1 MCITFTNKAAKE
13 MKERLVANVGVE
25 NAKAITAGTF
35 HSVAARMLRKDVHAL
50 ENYGRGN
57 DFVIYDETDTKA
69 LLRKILVEKFKEE
82 KKKVDAGMVKGRISA
97 AKSAVDHCV
106 GVPGSRM
113 VRALVDARPNLKFD
127 PGVKNHFAAVY
138 DEYEANLRASNA
150 LDFDDL
156 LSATV
161 ALLKSSG
168 PVRQHYQQRWRHV
181 LVDEFQDTSLSQY
194 ELIRE
199 LALPRGQVF
208 VVGDVDQA
216 IYSWRGAEV
225 ANIRTKFDDDFFGAD
240 TVMLTKNYRSTAT
253 IVKAA
258 RAVIGESLSRSP
270 LELDAVQPGGKDVA
284 VVATED
290 EVEEAEFA
298 AREAARAARDG
309 VPLKEIAVLYRT
321 HHQSRPLEEAFVR
334 AGVPHVVIGDTAFYT
349 RKEIKDAVAYLRV
362 LLNPRDSVSLARII
376 NTPPRKIGPGTLEKL
391 TTWSD
396 SLPWDD
402 GMPQP
407 LGAALLRRT
416 WANPDQ
422 GLEEDDVLPSAK
434 EMGLGAA
441 AHKSVSNF
449 CRLMRDLEVVMEGST
464 PGELIEAV
472 VKSTGFKEYLIDQ
485 ENGDERWG
493 FIKELISIANEPSA
507 TDGMDSLEPEDD
519 ATAPATPA
527 TGEKGLMDFLEG
539 VALLMSAET
548 RSEDAQADAVKLMTM
563 HAAKGL
569 EFDTVFITG
578 CEDKLIP
585 MESFQK
591 DGREEMDE
599 EVRLFYVGITRAKR
613 KLFLCRSA
621 KRTRFG
627 LTTYPDPSPFLAVI
641 RDALVGGGA
650 AKPPAI
656 PVPTDVGEGAGKSER
671 LAAHLAANGVRAA
684 IGSHETFRGGRGV
697 GGARGANGGRGAG
710 RGGGGGARRDDLPAR
725 REAAE
730 PADPE
735 ATKRRAARRAA
746 ASARAAAKG
755 TAAGKGGASSAPPRA
770 APRGR
775 PRRGPSE

>member
-1 MCITFTNKAAKE
+1 
-13 MKERLVANVGVE
+13 
-25 NAKAITAGTF
+25 
-35 HSVAARMLRKDVHAL
+35 
-50 ENYGRGN
+50 
-57 DFVIYDETDTKA
+57 
-69 LLRKILVEKFKEE
+69 
-82 KKKVDAGMVKGRISA
+82 
-97 AKSAVDHCV
+97 
-106 GVPGSRM
+106 
-113 VRALVDARPNLKFD
+113 
-127 PGVKNHFAAVY
+127 
-138 DEYEANLRASNA
+138 
-150 LDFDDL
+150 
-156 LSATV
+156 
-161 ALLKSSG
+161 
-168 PVRQHYQQRWRHV
+168 
-181 LVDEFQDTSLSQY
+181 
-194 ELIRE
+194 
-199 LALPRGQVF
+199 
-208 VVGDVDQA
+208 
-216 IYSWRGAEV
+216 
-225 ANIRTKFDDDFFGAD
+225 
-240 TVMLTKNYRSTAT
+240 
-253 IVKAA
+253 
-258 RAVIGESLSRSP
+258 
-270 LELDAVQPGGKDVA
+270 
-284 VVATED
+284 
-290 EVEEAEFA
+290 
-298 AREAARAARDG
+298 
-309 VPLKEIAVLYRT
+309 
-321 HHQSRPLEEAFVR
+321 
-334 AGVPHVVIGDTAFYT
+334 
-349 RKEIKDAVAYLRV
+349 
-362 LLNPRDSVSLARII
+362 
-376 NTPPRKIGPGTLEKL
+376 
-391 TTWSD
+391 
-396 SLPWDD
+396 
-402 GMPQP
+402 
-407 LGAALLRRT
+407 
-416 WANPDQ
+416 
-422 GLEEDDVLPSAK
+422 
-434 EMGLGAA
+434 MGLGAA

-755 TAAGKGGASSAPPRA
+755 TAAAKGGASSAPPRA